1 MKMWSFM
8 TDPANKDDVMVKS
21 NAEVSFI
28 LRSNNGYFHDFM
40 VGWQG
45 VEKVK
50 EEQGGFAFMMED
62 AGIQYLIERN
72 CELAQVNLKQY
83 SFIGKPGN
91 TKMEFFLEKFQTAQ
105 LQTFFLHRLV
115 QDWTQKA
122 MGSPQDLAQALK
134 TS

>member
-91 TKMEFFLEKFQTAQ
+91 TKMDEILEKFQTAQ
-105 LQTFFLHRLV
+105 LQTFFYTDWSKIGHKRLW
-115 QDWTQKA
+115 DRH
-122 MGSPQDLAQALK
+122 K
-134 TS
+134 TWLRL